1 MADPAPPRA
10 STGTS
15 NAQLA
20 HDVLRTA
27 IVEGR
32 IPQGAVLSQV
42 RLAKELG
49 VSRTPL
55 REALRM
61 LQAEGLIEAV
71 HNRRVRVAS
80 FSVHDLEQLYAAR
93 ITLETFALR
102 LSVPQFSE
110 ADFDALREH
119 LDEMDA
125 CAEAHDFVGWERPHR
140 AFHQGLVMHSGS
152 RIQTMLA
159 QLADNLT
166 SYRRLHVTES
176 PPLWWRSADEHKR
189 VLAGCERG
197 DADLACAE
205 LARHLART
213 ALTVI
218 AVADLQHDPSSLR
231 TALAI
236 ALASAGVV
244 ELSNLWPPP
253 GAQTASES
261 PEARPADA
269 SSSLRNEAISR
280 GAPAPNAATSRPSQT

>member
-1 MADPAPPRA
+1 MADPVPPEESAR
-10 STGTS
+10 TS
-15 NAQLA
+15 NALHA
-20 HDVLRTA
+20 HEVLREA

-32 IPQGAVLSQV
+32 IPHGAVLSQV

-61 LQAEGLIEAV
+61 LQVEGLIEAV

-80 FSVHDLEQLYAAR
+80 FSVHDLAQLYATR
-93 ITLETFALR
+93 ITLETFAVR
-102 LSVPQFSE
+102 LSVPLFTE
-110 ADFDALREH
+110 ADFPALRQNLE
-119 LDEMDA
+119 DMDA
-125 CAEAHDFVGWERPHR
+125 CADAHDFVGWERPHR
-140 AFHQGLVMHSGS
+140 AFHQGLVAHSGS
-152 RIQTMLA
+152 RIQAMLA

-166 SYRRLHVTES
+166 SYRRLHVAES

-189 VLAGCERG
+189 VLEACERA

-218 AVADLQHDPSSLR
+218 AVADPQHDPVPLR

-236 ALASAGVV
+236 ALAGAGVRETV
-244 ELSNLWPPP
+244 NLSPPHVAHT
-253 GAQTASES
+253 GTDSS
-261 PEARPADA
+261 DA
-269 SSSLRNEAISR
+269 SSSARSAAISR
-280 GAPAPNAATSRPSQT
+280 GTPAPKAATSRPSQT